1 MHRATLLGVLQ
12 PMESQRAGYNL
23 ATQQQQCCRGLI
35 QKSGQDVLRCGCR
48 DYGEAGGGCLTP
60 ETLESQ
66 CPLRKGTNRL
76 CEERHH
82 CVGNRLGT
90 WAFAFLSAHVM
101 RKTAIK
107 QLDGVIVAVW
117 LSRVRLCDPMDRS
130 PTGSSVRGI
139 LQARI
144 LEWVAMPFARGS
156 SWTWDWTWVSHIAG
170 RFFTVWATSL

>member
-12 PMESQRAGYNL
+12 SMESQRAGYNL
-23 ATQQQQCCRGLI
+23 ATQQQQCCWGLI

-48 DYGEAGGGCLTP
+48 DCGEAGGGCLTP

-76 CEERHH
+76 C
-82 CVGNRLGT
+82 T

-107 QLDGVIVAVW
+107 QADGVIVAVW
-117 LSRVRLCDPMDRS
+117 LSHVRLCNTMDCS
-130 PTGSSVRGI
+130 PTGSSVCGI

-170 RFFTVWATSL
+170 RFFTVWATREAQECWSG